1 MADQLLDGTG
11 GGYLQRVGSDNR
23 SQVRAVIEYE
33 VIHRTENGDSFNW
46 NTGLISISSDSAL
59 IYIKNSSDKQMV
71 ITNIAMGIFDGLSY
85 TDAPYL
91 TILRNPTAGDLISD
105 ATAVDMASN
114 RNAGSTLVT
123 DGLVYKGKDG
133 GTVSGGENLGILLLG
148 KTGRS
153 FFEIDL
159 ILTKG
164 TSFALHLTGN
174 ISSGSANVY
183 TAFIGYYKDS
193 EDI

>member
-91 TILRNPTAGDLISD
+91 TVLRNPTAGDLISD

>member
-46 NTGLISISSDSAL
+46 NTGLISVSSDSAL

-91 TILRNPTAGDLISD
+91 TVLRNPTAGDLISD

-183 TAFIGYYKDS
+183 AAFIGYYKDS